1 MRIAIMMR
9 SADEAG
15 GIGVYARNIV
25 EEVMK
30 LDRENTYILFYKSE
44 KHLGRYSNYA
54 NCKEV
59 LLPGGNKAVWDQ
71 LTIPRAARQ
80 EQADLIFN
88 PKFTVPLFT
97 SCKTVMV
104 VHGADWFVPPYDE
117 VYTTVDNLYIKRV
130 MPLYFRK
137 ADFISSVS
145 DYSTNGFI
153 DVFPWCKNKIK
164 TIYFGPNKIFQP
176 ITDQQMLD
184 TIRSRYDLPKDFIL
198 TVIRYDPG
206 GRNTR
211 KNFKGMAEAFSRYK
225 KMGGREKFVVVGRDC
240 QRYAEEHDLAALGIE
255 DDIIFPGFVPQADLP
270 AFYNLAQLY
279 LYTTIIEA
287 FPIPTTEA
295 MACGCPIVTSTG
307 TGLEELTHDVALA
320 VDPLDSQAIADAV
333 KKVLDDEKLQQDM
346 RERGFER
353 SRIFSW
359 EKCAVETLAVFRK
372 VMGEEKQG

>member
-1 MRIAIMMR
+1 MMR

-25 EEVMK
+25 EELLK
-30 LDRENTYILFYKSE
+30 LDHENDYILFYKSN
-44 KHLGRYSNYA
+44 KHLGRYA
-54 NCKEV
+54 EFTNCREV

-71 LTIPRAARQ
+71 VRIPRAAGKA
-80 EQADLIFN
+80 QADVIFN

-117 VYTTVDNLYIKRV
+117 VYTTIDNFYIKRV

-137 ADFISSVS
+137 ASFISSVS
-145 DYSTNGFI
+145 NYSTDGF
-153 DVFPWCKNKIK
+153 VKAFPWCKDKIK
-164 TIYFGPNKIFQP
+164 TIYFGPNMIFKR
-176 ITDQQMLD
+176 ITEKEVLD
-184 TIRSRYDLPKDFIL
+184 GVRARYNLPENFIL

-211 KNFKGMAEAFSRYK
+211 KNFKGMAEAYSLYK

-240 QRYAEEHDLAALGIE
+240 DRYAAEHDLKALQIE
-255 DDIIFPGFVPQADLP
+255 EDVLFTGFVPQTDLP
-270 AFYNLAQLY
+270 AFYSLAKLY

-295 MACGCPIVTSTG
+295 MACGCPIVTSNG
-307 TGLEELTHDVALA
+307 TGLEELTHGVALA
-320 VDPLDSQAIADAV
+320 VDPLNSRAIAEAV
-333 KKVLDDEKLQQDM
+333 KKVLNDGQLQQDM
-346 RERGFER
+346 RDKGFER

-359 EKCAVETLAVFRK
+359 EKCAVETLEIFRN
-372 VMGEEKQG
+372 VVAEK